1 MGTHPIFE
9 SDFDCLTDMSNDR
22 LVEAVSR
29 LTAERDALRRKEQK
43 MEDEREKAKI
53 KIGQM
58 RDSEKQKRALIE
70 RKYNDRLVKL
80 SEELEAEKEN
90 RRTLGQTEA
99 KYESK
104 INKI

>member
-1 MGTHPIFE
+1 
-9 SDFDCLTDMSNDR
+9 MSNDR

-58 RDSEKQKRALIE
+58 RDSEKQKRVLIE
-70 RKYNDRLVKL
+70 RKVSLLLYNNNNKFSSDL
-80 SEELEAEKEN
+80 SE
-90 RRTLGQTEA
+90 Q
-99 KYESK
+99 
-104 INKI
+104 I

>member
-1 MGTHPIFE
+1 
-9 SDFDCLTDMSNDR
+9 MSNDR

-70 RKYNDRLVKL
+70 RKVSLIFY
-80 SEELEAEKEN
+80 
-90 RRTLGQTEA
+90 
-99 KYESK
+99 
-104 INKI
+104 